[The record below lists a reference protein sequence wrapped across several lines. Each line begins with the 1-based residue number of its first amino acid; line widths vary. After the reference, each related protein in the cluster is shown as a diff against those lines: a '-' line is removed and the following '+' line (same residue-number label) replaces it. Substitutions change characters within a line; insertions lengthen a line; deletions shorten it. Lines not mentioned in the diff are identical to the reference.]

1 MLIETHHETRV
12 PFLKL
17 VTVLYD
23 KPESELTELL
33 KREKPI
39 PTLTYTDSVCKR
51 IIAYNRKT
59 AKDLG
64 LLNYKNFHS
73 ISLGRWGKIYSTLE
87 RIERSR
93 EFYRETWFSFF
104 KLEKVDKVFFANLL
118 LKDKLI
124 KELLFYLSNHEPTR
138 WELYE
143 VCVTSI
149 FPKIY
154 GKKVERW
161 KEDLENPNDVIIK
174 LKSYHKFRHTVPP
187 RLSLLEEV
195 GIVERKGKK
204 ANFVYSMKK
213 EFLPLSNFTN
223 LIYKMCSSCKPGR
236 IYLKDLLETYKKL
249 DEKEGVEDEALIQ
262 ALFFRLLEKKKFASF
277 ERIRRAVQKFQ
288 FMYPNEILWFKQN
301 DKFFLFIDKNFLSQF
316 L

>member
-23 KPESELTELL
+23 KPEAELTELL
-33 KREKPI
+33 KLQRPM
-39 PTLTYTDSVCKR
+39 PTLTYTDSVCRR

-59 AKDLG
+59 AKGLG
-64 LLNYKNFHS
+64 LLNYRNFHS

-87 RIERSR
+87 RFEKSR
-93 EFYRETWFSFF
+93 EFYRETWFPFF

-124 KELLFYLSNHEPTR
+124 KELLFYLSTHEPTR

-143 VCVTSI
+143 ASVTSI

-161 KEDLENPNDVIIK
+161 KEDVEKPTDVIIESR
-174 LKSYHKFRHTVPP
+174 SYHKFRHTVCP
-187 RLSLLEEV
+187 RLNLLEEV

-204 ANFVYSMKK
+204 TNFVYSMKK
-213 EFLPLSNFTN
+213 ELLPLSNFTN
-223 LIYKMCSSCKPGR
+223 LIYKMCSFCKPGS
-236 IYLKDLLETYKKL
+236 ISLKDLLETYKKL
-249 DEKEGVEDEALIQ
+249 DENERVEGKALVH
-262 ALFFRLLEKKKFASF
+262 ALFFRLLEREEFASF
-277 ERIRRAVQKFQ
+277 ERIRRIIQKFQ

-301 DKFFLFIDKNFLSQF
+301 DKFFLFINKNFLSKT